1 MLEVSVKK
9 MVIDVDN
16 KNDLD
21 VESLQDELDRVN
33 KNLKFRQ
40 TLRTTIFGLLVV
52 AAVIILLAT
61 LYLPVLRIYGSS
73 MTPALNE
80 GDIVLAVKNK
90 DYDRGDVVGLYYG
103 NKLLVKRIVGKP
115 GEEVDFDSD
124 GNVYINNETLKE
136 SYTEDKSYGDV
147 TIRLP
152 YKVPEERY
160 FVLGDHRDTSVD
172 SRNKVLGALPQDQ
185 IIGKIVFRVWPLSS
199 FGRID

>member
-1 MLEVSVKK
+1 